1 MSNDNQKAPSQKR
14 FSWAPRYLRWIPEAI
29 VSEKVGS
36 AAAAIAVIA
45 LVLQWGDFQANRDRD
60 ADVRTSTEA
69 ATRTWF
75 DSNAGWTLWVTI
87 QDIGDNVM
95 APDRLE
101 ITPVIYFKNGDSH
114 PHLGKPLEV
123 EVTEF
128 EAAQGNERFRVVVPN
143 VQRRVCSSISGNAD
157 LCEQGDIQRFI
168 VTVRYG
174 QNESFRKRAYEGRS

>member
-1 MSNDNQKAPSQKR
+1 MSDDKPKAPAEDR
-14 FSWAPRYLRWIPEAI
+14 FSWVPRYLRWVPEAI
-29 VSEKVGS
+29 ASEKVGS
-36 AAAAIAVIA
+36 AAAVIA
-45 LVLQWGDFQANRDRD
+45 TVALFLQWGDFQANRDRD

-75 DSNAGWTLWVTI
+75 ESDAGWTLWVTI
-87 QDIGDNVM
+87 QDTGDNVM
-95 APDRLE
+95 APERLE
-101 ITPVIYFKNGDSH
+101 IAPVIYFKTGDS
-114 PHLGKPLEV
+114 PPKLGKSLEV
-123 EVTEF
+123 KVTEF

-174 QNESFRKRAYEGRS
+174 QNESFRKRAYEGQS